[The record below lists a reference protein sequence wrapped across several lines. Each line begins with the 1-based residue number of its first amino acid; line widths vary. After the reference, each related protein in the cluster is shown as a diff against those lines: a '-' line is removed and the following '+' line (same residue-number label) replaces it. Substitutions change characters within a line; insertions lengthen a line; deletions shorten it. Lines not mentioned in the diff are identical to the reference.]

1 MKRIAIVVAALL
13 ACQTGV
19 AWAQKIDSAA
29 SKETTTAKSDWR
41 IASPGELKPTAEMWF
56 YEQALH
62 QYQDPKLA
70 VRQAAEFRGQQRQ
83 QRLAAMQWYGLSN
96 TRPRASS
103 DPFHGDYAP
112 GWASNN
118 LYYPNRWTAEPIF
131 VVRPDVGGYYR

>member
-1 MKRIAIVVAALL
+1 MKRVAIIIATLL

-29 SKETTTAKSDWR
+29 SKGTATAKPEQWTT
-41 IASPGELKPTAEMWF
+41 SPGELKPTAEMWF
-56 YEQALH
+56 YEQALR

-96 TRPRASS
+96 ARPRASS
-103 DPFHGDYAP
+103 DPFHSDYAP
-112 GWASNN
+112 GWTSNN
-118 LYYPNRWTAEPIF
+118 LYYPNRWTAEPVI